1 MNLKQQA
8 AQKALESV
16 QSGMVV
22 GLGSGSTA
30 TCFIDLLA
38 EKLRLGSLRNIQG
51 VPTSEV
57 TAQQAHRLGIPL
69 TTLADHSTLDLAV
82 DGADEVDP
90 HLNLIK
96 GLGKALLREK
106 MVEVHAQQFI
116 VIVDESKLVQ
126 RLGARDA
133 LPVEI
138 IQFEWQA
145 SLNWLNSLSCQAE
158 LWTDDNGAPYI
169 TDNGNYLARCWFG
182 DHTKVGGLTGIPD
195 PYALAH
201 LLSNRPGIVEHGL
214 FIEMASQVIVAGK
227 DGIITLESIK

>member
-8 AQKALESV
+8 AQKALEFV

-30 TCFIDLLA
+30 TCFVDLLA
-38 EKLRLGSLRNIQG
+38 EKLRLGSLRDIQG
-51 VPTSEV
+51 VPTSEA
-57 TAQQAHRLGIPL
+57 TAQQARRLGIPL
-69 TTLADHSTLDLAV
+69 TKLAGHSTLDLAV

-90 HLNLIK
+90 QLNLIK

-116 VIVDESKLVQ
+116 VIVDESKLVK

-145 SLNWLNSLSCQAE
+145 SLNWLNSLGCQAE
-158 LWTDDNGAPYI
+158 LWIGDHGAPYI

-182 DHTKVGGLTGIPD
+182 DRTIIGGLTGIPD

-201 LLSNRPGIVEHGL
+201 RLANRPGIVEHGL

-227 DGIITLESIK
+227 DGIITLESKK